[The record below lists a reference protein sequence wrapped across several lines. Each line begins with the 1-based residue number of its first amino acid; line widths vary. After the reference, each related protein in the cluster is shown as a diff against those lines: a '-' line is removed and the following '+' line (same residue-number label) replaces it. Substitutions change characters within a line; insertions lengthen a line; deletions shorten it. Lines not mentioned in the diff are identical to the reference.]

1 MKIAIVEDDINMRKS
16 LELSLKDYAEFDV
29 TTFKNAPEALKK
41 LDSSYELIVTDIN
54 MPKMDGIE
62 FIKALDFSCDIIIMT
77 GNATLGR
84 AVESMRLGVKDFLT
98 KPFEIDDL
106 VEAIKRSAKVRE
118 VHESNDSRFEGK
130 DRRAGADDRREVKV
144 ERRKRG
150 SDRRQKFYGR
160 SLELEKILTLLTKA
174 SATEASVMLL
184 GESGVGKEL
193 FAKYIHENSPRFAGP
208 FIAINMA
215 AIPENLLESELFGYE
230 KGAFTDATT
239 MKKGHFEVA
248 NKGTLFLD
256 EIGEMPMA
264 LQAKIL
270 RVLQEREI
278 VRVGG
283 TKPTK
288 IDVRIV
294 SATNANIL
302 EQIEDKEF
310 REDLYYRLNTI
321 PVKIPPLRERKEE
334 IVDIAEESLFGICRK
349 NKIDKKVLSQEAK
362 EALLGYDW
370 PGNIRELL
378 SVVERAAILC
388 EGEMITVNDLF
399 LETRKSK
406 KSIKELEKEL
416 IQEMLKE
423 EAGDLK
429 ATAKALGMTLPNLE
443 KKIIKFKI
451 EVG

>member
-16 LELSLKDYAEFDV
+16 LELALKDFKEFELF
-29 TTFKNAPEALKK
+29 TFKNALDALKK
-41 LDSSYELIVTDIN
+41 IDNSFDLIVTDIN

-62 FIKALDFSCDIIIMT
+62 FIKKLDTNCDIIVMT
-77 GNATLGR
+77 GNATLNK
-84 AVESMRLGVKDFLT
+84 AVESLRLGVKDFLT

-106 VEAIKRSAKVRE
+106 VEVIRRSAKVRE
-118 VHESNDSRFEGK
+118 VHKQNDHRSHGT
-130 DRRAGADDRREVKV
+130 DRRVGMEDTRKVKV
-144 ERRKRG
+144 ERRKQG
-150 SDRRQKFYGR
+150 SDRRKKFFGT
-160 SLELEKILTLLTKA
+160 SAVLESILSILKKA
-174 SATEASVMLL
+174 AKSDASVMLL

-193 FAKYIHENSPRFAGP
+193 FARYIHENSNRYAGP
-208 FIAINMA
+208 FIALNMA

-230 KGAFTDATT
+230 KGAFTDATA
-239 MKKGHFEVA
+239 MKKGHFERA
-248 NKGTLFLD
+248 NGGTLFLD

-264 LQAKIL
+264 LQAKLL

-283 TKPTK
+283 VKPMK

-294 SATNANIL
+294 SATNADIL
-302 EQIEDKEF
+302 DQIDHREF

-334 IVDIAEESLFGICRK
+334 IVDIATESLFGICRK
-349 NKIDKKVLSQEAK
+349 NNIPPKALSEEAK
-362 EALLGYDW
+362 EALLAYDW

-388 EGEMITVNDLF
+388 EGDEIRASDLF

-406 KSIKELEKEL
+406 KGIRDLEREL
-416 IQEMLKE
+416 IEEILKE
-423 EAGDLK
+423 YAYDLNES
-429 ATAKALGMTLPNLE
+429 AKALGMSKDRLK
-443 KKIIKFKI
+443 KKINTYNI
-451 EVG
+451 ELS